1 MPPDKGPVSPALN
14 DSYSYHPSR
23 HCIEQWVRCQ
33 GSAACCPL
41 CKRHIFRESAAGT
54 QPVASEGGS
63 RFSEAQLVC
72 LLLGL
77 LRYPPGTPDRNR
89 HIAAMIPG
97 NHHPEAIARIIAQPA
112 TLILREGNR

>member
-1 MPPDKGPVSPALN
+1 M
-14 DSYSYHPSR
+14 
-23 HCIEQWVRCQ
+23 
-33 GSAACCPL
+33 
-41 CKRHIFRESAAGT
+41 
-54 QPVASEGGS
+54 ASEGGS

-112 TLILREGNR
+112 TLILREGNLLNYERGLRSLPSREERETHAPW